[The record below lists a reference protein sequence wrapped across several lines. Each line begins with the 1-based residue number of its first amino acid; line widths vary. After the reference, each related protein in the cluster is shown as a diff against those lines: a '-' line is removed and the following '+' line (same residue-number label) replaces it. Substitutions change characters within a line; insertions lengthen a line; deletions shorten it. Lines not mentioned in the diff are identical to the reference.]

1 MTGATPALRSNMKL
15 GQLRSVHPSYDA
27 DTWVRY
33 EALYR
38 GGKDFRAHVTKF
50 LQKNLAEPDDRFLR
64 RVQEASYRSY
74 VGPIVDYF
82 ASQLMAA
89 PLTIRCC
96 GEQGDEVEAVE
107 DFYTEFKEDADGQ
120 GTDLVDLARTV
131 FRSCLI
137 KGSAWV
143 MATLPNRADVVSKA
157 DWEAQGLGHAR
168 IAKVESDNIIDW
180 EYGDDGDLAWV
191 LTYDESK
198 PRGSLIESRSKV
210 RGTWRLYDRENVET
224 FRLTWTPGTDYIDEN
239 TEVPSVGVE
248 PHNFPRVPF
257 VRVDLPRGLWLMN
270 RVAEAQV
277 AHFRLT
283 AGLLW
288 AINQTCYAMPIFKM
302 AGGAAG
308 PGPTMGTGYAMVI
321 GQQDDLM
328 WAAPPSAPFSVIADE
343 AKAQKDE
350 IYRVAQ
356 QMAQGVD
363 NNAAAIG
370 RSAQSKH
377 ADTSSTEICLV
388 AYGAVVREAL
398 EKVYDLIAEGRGDA
412 LKFRVGGLDR
422 FNLTDP
428 TSAVEN
434 AISAKELDVPSLT
447 FKKELMMHTTEALMP
462 SLSQDKKDAI
472 RKEVET
478 GVEKQEREAEEAKKK
493 MAESLAAGS
502 QQPNE
507 APQKG
512 QPTATLAKPGIPQPK
527 TKELVNGAH

>member
-1 MTGATPALRSNMKL
+1 MKL

-50 LQKNLAEPDDRFLR
+50 LNQNLAEPDDRFQR
-64 RVQEASYRSY
+64 RVKEASYRSY

-96 GEQGDEVEAVE
+96 DEQGDEVETVD
-107 DFYTEFKEDADGQ
+107 DFYSEFKEDADGH
-120 GTDLVDLARTV
+120 GTDLVDLGRTV
-131 FRSCLI
+131 FRSALI

-143 MATLPNRADVVSKA
+143 MATLPKRANVLSKA
-157 DWEAQGLGHAR
+157 DWEARGLGQAR
-168 IAKVESDNIIDW
+168 VAKVESDNILDW
-180 EYGDDGDLAWV
+180 EYGEDGELAWV
-191 LTYDESK
+191 LTYDECR
-198 PRGSLIESRSKV
+198 PRESLSESRGKI

-224 FRLTWTPGTDYIDEN
+224 FQLTWAPGTDYIDEN
-239 TEVPSVGVE
+239 TEVRSVGVE

-257 VRVDLPRGLWLMN
+257 VRVELPRGLWLMN

-288 AINQTCYAMPIFKM
+288 AINQTCYAMPVFKM
-302 AGGAAG
+302 QGGAAG
-308 PGPTMGTGYAMVI
+308 GGPAMGTGYAIVI
-321 GQQDDLM
+321 GQDDDLT
-328 WAAPPSAPFSVIADE
+328 WAAPPSAPFAVISDE

-434 AISAKELDVPSLT
+434 ALSAKTLDVPSLT

-472 RKEVET
+472 RKEIEE
-478 GVEKQEREAEEAKKK
+478 GVERQEREAEEAKKA
-493 MAESLAAGS
+493 MTESLAPDGEGAGDDS
-502 QQPNE
+502 EETEPPSVPAN
-507 APQKG
+507 KMN
-512 QPTATLAKPGIPQPK
+512 I
-527 TKELVNGAH
+527 KEPMNGAR